1 MTTYFLSPDGDTD
14 KVAGLKRQLR
24 AELPELRELSSIE
37 ALVEAVSDKA
47 AERSVVLIAASAK
60 DSGLLARVVDLA
72 GRFRDRAYFI
82 LISDDIAAN
91 DYKRLV
97 RTGGADWVSTSA
109 VPQEV
114 LDILSRRRPG
124 IESHSGPR
132 TGPVVVSFAPCA
144 GGVGN
149 TTIAVEVATQLKI
162 GKATRDR
169 KICIVDLDVQSSH
182 VCDHLDIEPRLQIQ
196 EIAGSPERLDEQLF
210 DIFISRHDS
219 GLHVIAA
226 PRSKFDACEVGVDA
240 LDALFDMISRR
251 YDLVLVDLPVTWF
264 KWTPH
269 VIAASDAVIVTGIN
283 TIPGLRQIAETVTAV
298 RDARRPGVDSA
309 IAVNRCGRRMLGGIE
324 RRHHIEKVLGREKT
338 FFVGEDPMLV
348 RAINAGTPLAI
359 SDPGSKASKEVAALA
374 GYCAAVR
381 STRTPA

>member
-1 MTTYFLSPDGDTD
+1 LSPDGDTD
-14 KVAGLKRQLR
+14 KVASLKRQLR
-24 AELPELRELSSIE
+24 GAFPDLRELSAIG
-37 ALVEAVSDKA
+37 ALVEAISEKTG
-47 AERSVVLIAASAK
+47 ERSTALIAASAK
-60 DSGLLARVVDLA
+60 DSGLFARIVDLA
-72 GRFRDRAYFI
+72 GRHRDRAYFI

-97 RTGGADWVSTSA
+97 RTGAADWVSTAS

-114 LDILSRRRPG
+114 LDILSRRRSG

-149 TTIAVEVATQLKI
+149 STLAVEAAAHLKI
-162 GKATRDR
+162 SKATRDR

-269 VIAASDAVIVTGIN
+269 VIAASDAVIVTGVN

-298 RDARRPGVDSA
+298 RDARRPGADFA
-309 IAVNRCGRRMLGGIE
+309 IAMNRCGRRMLGGFE

-338 FFVGEDPMLV
+338 FFVGEEATLV
-348 RAINAGTPLAI
+348 RSINAGTPLAI
-359 SDPGSKASKEVAALA
+359 SDPGSRTSKEIAALA
-374 GYCAAVR
+374 GFCAAVR
-381 STRTPA
+381 STRAPA